1 MWSSEPHEG
10 VSKAKEVHVPSFLSY
25 FKTLNSCP
33 VLGIESLTS
42 CFKVKLYTNWV
53 NFVLLKSGLILFM
66 TSCLYYST
74 VRQGWVDCPSCISV
88 YSTGVVFICDGR
100 GTRQRLDSIYIW
112 MAKKVQRKKSLRF
125 DRTYKLIIYHC
136 LLKFITYPIL
146 TGGFW
151 VLRLHFRIA
160 SQLSSLLMNLKVLHT
175 VLWKGRNT
183 DILFPGLFCRHIPLT
198 VPVTKGCKQY
208 FPILVCFCLNEY
220 QSSSSMQTQSSWP
233 RRVWLGLC
241 SDPKIV

>member
-1 MWSSEPHEG
+1 MLCDHLSRM
-10 VSKAKEVHVPSFLSY
+10 KASPRQRKYLHFSV
-25 FKTLNSCP
+25 NSCP
-33 VLGIESLTS
+33 VLGIEPLIS
-42 CFKVKLYTNWV
+42 CYKVKLYTNWV
-53 NFVLLKSGLILFM
+53 NFVLLKNGLILLM

-88 YSTGVVFICDGR
+88 HSIGVVFICDGR

-112 MAKKVQRKKSLRF
+112 MAKKVQREKSLRF

-175 VLWKGRNT
+175 VLWKQV
-183 DILFPGLFCRHIPLT
+183 IFMVEIW
-198 VPVTKGCKQY
+198 
-208 FPILVCFCLNEY
+208 I
-220 QSSSSMQTQSSWP
+220 
-233 RRVWLGLC
+233 
-241 SDPKIV
+241 